1 MHDDDRDISDS
12 GTYPHRRRSDQVIE
26 KLTES
31 PTAKL
36 FLAVVQIFATIVAA
50 LVGYVWITQ
59 REAWNKQA
67 EDLSKDMKEIKAFVG
82 DWRADK
88 AVLTEKLIV
97 LDKFKDEEL
106 RIRDQRTA
114 DMAELRARMQ
124 ILENYRQRFEK

>member
-1 MHDDDRDISDS
+1 M
-12 GTYPHRRRSDQVIE
+12 IE

-36 FLAVVQIFATIVAA
+36 FLAVIQIFATIVAA

-114 DMAELRARMQ
+114 DMAELKARMQ
-124 ILENYRQRFEK
+124 ILENYRRFEK